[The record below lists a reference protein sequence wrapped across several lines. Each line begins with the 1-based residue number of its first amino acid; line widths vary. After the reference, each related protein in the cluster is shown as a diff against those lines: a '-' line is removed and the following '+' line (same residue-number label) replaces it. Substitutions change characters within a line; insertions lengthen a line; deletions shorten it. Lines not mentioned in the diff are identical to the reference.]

1 MSIEITGIEELQ
13 AKLQKLETKLDGS
26 GMQKTMEK
34 IGDFIKTDIELSFE
48 NEKSPFGQKWKPLS
62 SVTAFMAIG
71 GKKSGFTKNGKRQRK
86 GFLKKW
92 GAHGSKR
99 ILVESG
105 KLANKWDFKAT
116 NNSVTV
122 FNNSSNDGFPYG
134 LTHQF
139 GTSNAFGKGINIPAR
154 PFLPIDESGNLETA
168 LNKSII
174 DELENDIERVFN

>member
-1 MSIEITGIEELQ
+1 MSIEIIGIEELQ

-48 NEKSPFGQKWKPLS
+48 NERSPFGQKWKPLS
-62 SVTAFMAIG
+62 SVTAFMAMG
-71 GKKSGFTKNGKRQRK
+71 GKKLAHTKSGRQTKP
-86 GFLKKW
+86 FLKKW
-92 GAHGSKR
+92 GAGGSKR

-105 KLANKWDFKAT
+105 RLKDRWHIKAT
-116 NNSVTV
+116 KDSVTIS
-122 FNNSSNDGFPYG
+122 NNTSENGFPYG

-139 GTSNAFGKGINIPAR
+139 GTNNAFGKGIHVPAR
-154 PFLPIDESGNLETA
+154 PFLPINKNNNLETA

-174 DELENDIERVFN
+174 DELENDIQRVFN